1 LIFLK
6 ERLAWWK
13 KTAFGA
19 VSTPTTPKYTRH
31 TRRVFQETSGSGM
44 RMLPDAAAKRT
55 ACGTASRFYP
65 ASGLKEAAFSQ
76 PSTA

>member
-1 LIFLK
+1 M
-6 ERLAWWK
+6 AK
-13 KTAFGA
+13 KTAFGEA
-19 VSTPTTPKYTRH
+19 CTPATRKLAHH
-31 TRRVFQETSGSGM
+31 TRRFSQETSGSGM